1 MPVTMATSARTAWV
15 SHPAIHSPGR
25 NSAHFPSVCPS
36 LANRRTSFNR
46 RNQSLRIHASS
57 AAQGLSSNE
66 RLELSFIVGTRL
78 IPHPDKVDKGGEDAL
93 FVSTYNGGVLAVA
106 DGVSGWAE
114 ENIDPAVFPREL
126 MANISL
132 AISDDEVKDDPQLI
146 VRRAH
151 ETTHSIGSATIIIAM
166 LEKFGTLKIA
176 NVGDCGLRI
185 LREGRIIFSTSPQEH
200 YFDCPFQLSSEI
212 AGQTYKDAMVYSTEV
227 KEGDII
233 VMGSDGLFDNV
244 FDHEIESVVSRFGRS
259 DPEVAHKTVEALAN
273 LASVHA
279 RDPAFD
285 SPYCLEARIQGFD
298 GPAWK
303 KLLGIKFTGGK
314 LDDITVIVG
323 TVVNALMLP
332 QLSHLDGI
340 KDFHEEF
347 SHNNEVDSLLEGNSL
362 TNELQPNITKP
373 ISGASSES
381 AT

>member
-1 MPVTMATSARTAWV
+1 MTMAMSSPTAWV
-15 SHPAIHSPGR
+15 SHPAIHSRR
-25 NSAHFPSVCPS
+25 NSVHFPPVCAT
-36 LANRRTSFNR
+36 LANRGTIFDR
-46 RNQSLRIHASS
+46 RNQSLRILASS
-57 AAQGLSSNE
+57 AAQSLSSNE
-66 RLELSFIVGTRL
+66 RSDLSFVVGTRL
-78 IPHPDKVDKGGEDAL
+78 IPHPNKVEKGGEDAL

-114 ENIDPAVFPREL
+114 ENVDPAVFPREL
-126 MANISL
+126 MSNISSV
-132 AISDDEVKDDPQLI
+132 IGDDEVKNDPQLI
-146 VRRAH
+146 VRMAH
-151 ETTHSIGSATIIIAM
+151 ENTHSIGSATIIIAM
-166 LEKFGTLKIA
+166 LEKNGTLKIA
-176 NVGDCGLRI
+176 NVGDCGLRV
-185 LREGRIIFSTSPQEH
+185 LREGRIIFATSPQEH

-244 FDHEIESVVSRFGRS
+244 FDHEIEGVVSRFEGS

-298 GPAWK
+298 VPAWK

-332 QLSHLDGI
+332 QLGHLDGV
-340 KDFHEEF
+340 KDFQREF
-347 SHNNEVDSLLEGNSL
+347 SRNNELDSLLEGNSL
-362 TNELQPNITKP
+362 TIKLQPKITKP
-373 ISGASSES
+373 IAEASSES
-381 AT
+381 TT